1 MKDSILIRAFESRDL
16 SETARLF
23 DLYRQFYE
31 QRADLAQAERFIRTR
46 IENAESVVLVAEE
59 GEDALVGFCQLYP
72 SFCSLAA
79 APIYVLSDLF
89 VAPEARRRGAAKAL
103 LAAARERARADGK
116 VRLDLTTAK
125 TNLKAQALYEAMGWK
140 RDEVFFAYTLELGR

>member
-16 SETARLF
+16 SGTARLF

-46 IENAESVVLVAEE
+46 IENAESVMLVAEE
-59 GEDALVGFCQLYP
+59 GEEALVGFCLLYP

-103 LAAARERARADGK
+103 LAAACERALADGK
-116 VRLDLTTAK
+116 VRMDLTTAK
-125 TNLKAQALYEAMGWK
+125 TNLKAQALYEAIGWK